1 MHGYRVH
8 SGPMDTCKHRRLQM
22 VDQQLAARGIEDE
35 RVLAAMRAVPRE
47 AFVPEAFQDQ
57 AYADGPLPIGSGQTI
72 SQPYIVALMCEALK
86 LAGGERVLEI
96 GTGSGYAAAVLGHL
110 AARVDSVERLP
121 ELAERAA
128 FQLRE
133 LGLEQV
139 HVHCADGSL
148 GWSEGAPYDAIVVA
162 AGGPSV
168 PEALKAQ
175 LAPGGRLVMPVES
188 GKGWQEL
195 MRVTRVGE
203 NDFNSEELGDVAFVP
218 LIGAQGW
225 PRA

>member
-1 MHGYRVH
+1 
-8 SGPMDTCKHRRLQM
+8 MDTCKQRRLQM
-22 VDQQLAARGIEDE
+22 VEQQLAARDIEDE

-47 AFVPEAFQDQ
+47 AFVPEALLGQ

-72 SQPYIVALMCEALK
+72 SQPYIVALMREALK
-86 LAGGERVLEI
+86 LSGDERVLEI

-110 AARVDSVERLP
+110 AARVDTVERLP
-121 ELAERAA
+121 ELAERADL
-128 FQLRE
+128 QLRG

-148 GWSEGAPYDAIVVA
+148 GWPESAPYDAIVVA

-175 LAPGGRLVMPVES
+175 LAPGGRLVIPVGS
-188 GKGWQEL
+188 GTGWQEL
-195 MRVTRVGE
+195 VRVTRIGDE
-203 NDFNSEELGDVAFVP
+203 DFHREQLGDVAFVP
-218 LIGAQGW
+218 LIGEQGW
-225 PRA
+225 PRRQ